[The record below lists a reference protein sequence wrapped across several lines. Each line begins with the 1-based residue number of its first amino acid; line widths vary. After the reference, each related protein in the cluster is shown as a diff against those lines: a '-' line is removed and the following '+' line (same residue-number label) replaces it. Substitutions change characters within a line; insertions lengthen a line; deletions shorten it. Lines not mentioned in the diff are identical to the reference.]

1 MTNRSENNNFLM
13 GLRDGVPI
21 CLGYISVSFAFGI
34 FAVGSGLSFWE
45 ATLISMF
52 NLTSAGQLAAIPII
66 AGGGSIFE
74 LIVAEL
80 VINSRYALMSVSLS
94 QSMGESVRVRD
105 RLWIAFANT
114 DEIFA
119 VASGKGQPV
128 GRKYMLGLALTPYLG
143 WTFGTV
149 MGAVAGNVLPAILVS
164 ALGIAIYGMFIAI
177 VVPAAITSIKTALCV
192 VLSIALSCVF
202 NYISP
207 LNEISGGFIIIICA
221 VIVSLALAIFA
232 PLPEEEEVSADA

>member
-1 MTNRSENNNFLM
+1 MNNRNENNNFLM

-52 NLTSAGQLAAIPII
+52 NLTSAGQLASIPII
-66 AGGGSIFE
+66 AGGGSLVE

-80 VINSRYALMSVSLS
+80 VINSRYALMSISLS
-94 QSMGESVRVRD
+94 QNMGKSVRIRD
-105 RLWIAFANT
+105 RFWIAFANT

-128 GRKYMLGLALTPYLG
+128 GRKYMLGLALTPYFG

-149 MGAVAGNVLPAILVS
+149 MGAVAGNILPAILVS

-177 VVPAAITSIKTALCV
+177 VVPASISSLKTALCV
-192 VLSIALSCVF
+192 GLSVLMSCIFSYV
-202 NYISP
+202 SP
-207 LNEISGGFIIIICA
+207 LNKISGGFAIIICA
-221 VIVSLALAIFA
+221 VTVSAIFALLA